1 MKEQG
6 DCTPIAP
13 TLPSGEMVQ
22 LYVDHNHPLLQLK
35 RALPWRDIEEV
46 MVSTWRGA
54 GKNVARSRG
63 RPWPVSLYVPLLV
76 LMLIKRLDCREMEAY
91 LAENAVARV
100 FVSQQD
106 YPGSQLRDHASIARA
121 LAALGAQGV
130 EAVNGLIINHAAKQG
145 FADASRL
152 SGDTTAQELALGYPH
167 EAGILRGIAQRSLRA
182 LLKLKKQGVDAGNA
196 AIEQA
201 KEVLRSV
208 KDYYLF
214 AKSKEEKDESL
225 KRIMQESEVMIREAG
240 EVVKALGESGER
252 VRQSAIAK
260 LTAMKRVTEKLLPQI
275 GYWLRTGYVASGKI
289 LHPDLTEAKAIV
301 RNKAG
306 KKVEFGLPYLINRL
320 GGGYVFGKL
329 LDKVP
334 DESKMPLESLASYRQ
349 IFGPQATPELLSY
362 DRGGWSAPTIKK
374 LKKAGVKHIGI
385 TPKGQADW
393 CVAEEVQQEVKRERS
408 RTEGVIGTLKSEKYS
423 FNKPPERLWEM
434 VRAAGQRSMLSFNL
448 NKLMRDIV
456 AKDKQARLAQAQGAA

>member
-6 DCTPIAP
+6 NCTPITP
-13 TLPSGEMVQ
+13 TLPRAELVQ

-35 RALPWRDIEEV
+35 RALPWQDIEEV
-46 MVSTWRGA
+46 MVSAWREA
-54 GKNVARSRG
+54 GKNVAGSRG
-63 RPWPVSLYVPLLV
+63 RCWPVSLYVPLLV
-76 LMLIKRLDCREMEAY
+76 LMLIKHLDAREMEAY

-100 FVSQQD
+100 FVAKQD
-106 YPGSQLRDHASIARA
+106 DPKGQLRDHASIARA

-130 EAVNGLIINHAAKQG
+130 EAVNGLIVNHAAKLD

-152 SGDTTAQELALGYPH
+152 SGDTTAQELAIGYPH
-167 EAGILRGIAQRSLRA
+167 EAGILKGIAQRCLRA
-182 LLKLKKQGVDAGNA
+182 LVKLKKQGVNA
-196 AIEQA
+196 SNTAIEQA

-214 AKSKEEKDESL
+214 AKNKEQKDKSL
-225 KRIMQESEVMIREAG
+225 KRIMEHSEVMMAEAG
-240 EVVKALGESGER
+240 EVVRALGHSGER
-252 VRQSAIAK
+252 VKQSAIAK
-260 LTAMKRVTEKLLPQI
+260 LRAMKGVSEKLLVQI
-275 GYWLRTGYVASGKI
+275 RYWLRTGYVASGKI
-289 LHPDLTEAKAIV
+289 LHPDMTQAKAIV

-320 GGGYVFGKL
+320 AGGYVFGKL

-334 DESKMPLESLASYRQ
+334 HESKMPLESLASYRQ
-349 IFGPQATPELLSY
+349 IFGAQATPELLSY
-362 DRGGWSAPTIKK
+362 DRGGWSAATIKK

-393 CVAEEVQQEVKRERS
+393 CVAEEVQQEVKGERS

-456 AKDKQARLAQAQGAA
+456 AKDKQARLAQAQGAT